1 MFQSFLGRLSLCV
14 CLLAAVAGCNDVDD
28 SQPVRPQTSNNST
41 PGAEFNPYDQQ
52 PNQTALDNN

>member
-1 MFQSFLGRLSLCV
+1 MLKSFLCSFGLCV
-14 CLLAAVAGCNDVDD
+14 CLLSAAAGCNDVDEG
-28 SQPVRPQTSNNST
+28 QPVRPQTSNNST